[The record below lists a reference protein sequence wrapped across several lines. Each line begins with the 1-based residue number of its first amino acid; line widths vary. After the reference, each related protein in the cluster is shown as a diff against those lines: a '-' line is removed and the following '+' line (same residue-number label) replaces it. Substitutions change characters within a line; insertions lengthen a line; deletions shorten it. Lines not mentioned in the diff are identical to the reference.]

1 LVLVEKVYG
10 KKEKNMTSSRKNKT
24 IYIDKEASSALTLVK
39 DKLLY
44 PVTKLMGE
52 EESKQVIESGLIN
65 GRTFPFP
72 FVLAPAGSKNETIIQ
87 SLEAGEE
94 ITLICEN
101 EIFATLTVDEI
112 FQIDKSTRVKH
123 IYGTDDL
130 THPGVMATI
139 KRLGSWAISGE
150 YEIVN
155 KEPNE
160 YVKIIQDAKNVLN
173 AKSTSSIFM
182 AANPLHRAHERLIRQ
197 TLDTT
202 DLLVIFLLKPYNSDN
217 LSFDIRNEALEFFIS
232 NFLPKN
238 KVVVVPLENSYIFAG
253 YNEIIIDAIVAK
265 NYGCD
270 RLTIGRN
277 HAGLGM
283 FYDCNS
289 NKSIIDK
296 VVGIDIEIQIASEFA
311 YCDQCKTLVS
321 KNTCPHGQHHQISYH
336 SDSILELLN
345 MGILPPAVLMR
356 KEISS
361 FILSRILPNRFKS
374 LEKLYYDTFPMQGL
388 LEEHTE
394 QDFYMELMKLYQT
407 TSLT

>member
-1 LVLVEKVYG
+1 
-10 KKEKNMTSSRKNKT
+10 MTSSRKNKT
-24 IYIDKEASSALTLVK
+24 LYIDKEAASVLELVSEG
-39 DKLLY
+39 LLS
-44 PVTKLMGE
+44 PVTKLMSEAESE
-52 EESKQVIESGLIN
+52 EVLRTGLIN
-65 GRTFPFP
+65 GQSFPFP
-72 FVLAPAGSKNETIIQ
+72 FVLAPSGKKNEEVIA

-94 ITLICEN
+94 ITLICDGKE
-101 EIFATLTVDEI
+101 FATLWVDET
-112 FQIDKSTRVKH
+112 FQIEPKERVKH

-139 KRLGSWAISGE
+139 KRIGRWAISGK
-150 YEIVN
+150 YEILYKTKDIN
-155 KEPNE
+155 KI
-160 YVKIIQDAKNVLN
+160 KIEEAKKRIDAKH
-173 AKSTSSIFM
+173 TSSLM
-182 AANPLHRAHERLIRQ
+182 MGANPLHRAHERLIRQ
-197 TLDTT
+197 TLEET
-202 DLLVIFLLKPYNSDN
+202 DLLVIFLLKPYNSAN
-217 LSFDIRNEALEFFIS
+217 LQYEIRKEALEYFIN

-238 KVVVVPLENSYIFAG
+238 RVIIIALENSYIFAG

-296 VVGIDIEIQIASEFA
+296 VTGIDIEIHVASEYV
-311 YCDQCKTLVS
+311 YCDECKTLVS

-336 SDSILELLN
+336 ADSILELLEA
-345 MGILPPAVLMR
+345 GLLPPAVLMR
-356 KEISS
+356 KEISA
-361 FILSRILPNRFKS
+361 FLLSKLFPKRFKNV
-374 LEKLYYDTFPMQGL
+374 EKLYYDTFPVKGL

-394 QDFYMELMKLYQT
+394 KDFYLELMKLYQT

>member
-1 LVLVEKVYG
+1 
-10 KKEKNMTSSRKNKT
+10 MTSSRKNKT
-24 IYIDKEASSALTLVK
+24 LYVDKEAASVLELVA
-39 DKLLY
+39 DGLLY
-44 PVTKLMGE
+44 PVTKLMNE
-52 EESKQVIESGLIN
+52 EESQKVLQTGLID
-65 GRTFPFP
+65 GKSFPFP
-72 FVLAPAGSKNETIIQ
+72 FILAPSGKKNESIIAT
-87 SLEAGEE
+87 LKTGEE
-94 ITLICEN
+94 ITILCDGKP
-101 EIFATLTVDEI
+101 FATLLVEEV
-112 FQIDKSTRVKH
+112 FQINPKERVKH

-130 THPGVMATI
+130 THPGVMTTM
-139 KRLGSWAISGE
+139 KRLGKWAVSGE
-150 YEIVN
+150 YTILEKKQNISKKKIQEAKQLVN
-155 KEPNE
+155 ANH
-160 YVKIIQDAKNVLN
+160 I
-173 AKSTSSIFM
+173 SSLVM

-202 DLLVIFLLKPYNSDN
+202 DLLVIFLLKPYDCAN
-217 LSFDIRNEALEFFIS
+217 LAYDIRKEALDFFIN

-238 KVVVVPLENSYIFAG
+238 RVVIIPLENSYIFAG

-296 VVGIDIEIQIASEFA
+296 VIGIDIEITVASEYV
-311 YCDQCKTLVS
+311 YCDQCRTLVS

-336 SDSILELLN
+336 ADSILELLEA
-345 MGILPPAVLMR
+345 GLLPPAVLMR
-356 KEISS
+356 KEMSA
-361 FILSRILPNRFKS
+361 FILSKLLPNRFKN
-374 LEKLYYDTFPMQGL
+374 LEKLYYDTFPVKGL

-394 QDFYMELMKLYQT
+394 NDFYLELMKLYQT